1 MTLTRTRVAAVLA
14 LLAGLGVLYLIL
26 ARTVHAPPE
35 ALANLKAEAARP
47 APAVTFTDAAGTRHS
62 LTEFRGRYVLL
73 NLWGTW
79 CAPCARELPALARL
93 SRALPNQLTVIAVAL
108 PPGDA
113 SEAEAFLA
121 QHDAAALR
129 PYVDSQT
136 MFFRAF
142 RAYALP
148 LTVLIDPKGNEIA
161 RAVGPAQWDAP
172 AAISYLKSQIQKSY
186 GDRGLGLI

>member
-1 MTLTRTRVAAVLA
+1 VTLTRTHVAAGLA
-14 LLAGLGVLYLIL
+14 LLAGLAVLYLIL

-35 ALANLKAEAARP
+35 ALANLTPEAARP
-47 APAVTFTDAAGTRHS
+47 APPVTFVDATGKRHS
-62 LTEFRGRYVLL
+62 LNEFRGGYVLL

-93 SRALPNQLTVIAVAL
+93 SKELPNRLAVIAVAL

-113 SEAEAFLA
+113 RDAKLFLA
-121 QHDAAALR
+121 QHDAGALGVF
-129 PYVDSQT
+129 VDSQT

-148 LTVLIDPKGNEIA
+148 LTMLIDPKGNEIA

-172 AAISYLKSQIQKSY
+172 AAVAYLKAEIGRQKSEVT
-186 GDRGLGLI
+186 DF